1 MLVVVATGPCMMNE
15 RGIEGVINPLLFP
28 TKAPGR
34 ADLRSSRPAVHLPL
48 CNPRKNNDIWGV
60 QPLAGFHGAEVQRPA
75 GSKVKE
81 KQVVG
86 LRKKIFKKP
95 VLFF

>member
-15 RGIEGVINPLLFP
+15 SGIEGVINTLLFP

-48 CNPRKNNDIWGV
+48 CNPRKNNDI
-60 QPLAGFHGAEVQRPA
+60 
-75 GSKVKE
+75 
-81 KQVVG
+81 
-86 LRKKIFKKP
+86 
-95 VLFF
+95 